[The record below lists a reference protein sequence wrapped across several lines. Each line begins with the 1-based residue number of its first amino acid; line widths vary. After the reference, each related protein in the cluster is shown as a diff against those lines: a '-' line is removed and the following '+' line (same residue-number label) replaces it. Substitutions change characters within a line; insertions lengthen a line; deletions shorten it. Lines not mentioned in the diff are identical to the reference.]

1 MTLSELAAQ
10 YRGSAAAIKERINLL
25 RRSLEIDGLC
35 QMEKLRLRI
44 RIDTLASLCREAN
57 ETALYLERYY
67 DRRYRK
73 NGRFTV

>member
-44 RIDTLASLCREAN
+44 RIDTLSSLCREAN

-67 DRRYRK
+67 ARRYRK